1 MKIGRYL
8 VLSAFFIGLL
18 ITFGDRGLLDNFH
31 KKEQLMTIKKTN
43 HQVTVENIALK
54 KNIILLREDMPFIE
68 KTARNEL
75 GMVRKGDLVYRKGQ

>member
-8 VLSAFFIGLL
+8 VLSVFFIGLP

-31 KKEQLMTIKKTN
+31 KKDQLMAIKKTN
-43 HQVTVENIALK
+43 HQVTLENIALK
-54 KNIILLREDMPFIE
+54 KNIILLRGDMPFIE

-75 GMVRKGDLVYRKGQ
+75 GMVRRGDLVYRKGQ

>member
-31 KKEQLMTIKKTN
+31 KKEQLMAIKKTN
-43 HQVTVENIALK
+43 YQLTIENIALK
-54 KNIILLREDMPFIE
+54 KNIILLREDLSFIE

>member
-8 VLSAFFIGLL
+8 VLSAFFIGLP

-54 KNIILLREDMPFIE
+54 KNIILLRGDMSFIE

-75 GMVRKGDLVYRKGQ
+75 GMVRRGDLVYRKGQ